1 MLLNT
6 LQWRVLKPFVDE
18 TANALESKLA
28 LKVEIDDGFQDKV
41 EEFNFKGYAVVTNTS
56 GSVEGRVLIHHYTE
70 TALAVGNKLLLQKS
84 TSNHPLDKMTD
95 EISNALADFS
105 YSIFEPAV
113 RKLENSALKVKFS
126 QSYFIADTENIAN
139 LLDDVNEIITV
150 PIKVDGVGRFY
161 LNYLLNKKIV
171 G

>member
-18 TANALESKLA
+18 TVNALESRFG

-41 EEFNFKGYAVVTNTS
+41 EEFSFKGYAVVANTS
-56 GSVEGRVLIHHYTE
+56 GSVEGRILIHHYTE
-70 TALAVGNKLLLQKS
+70 TALAVGNKLLQQKTPS
-84 TSNHPLDKMTD
+84 APLVTDMND

-105 YSIFEPAV
+105 YSIIEPAV
-113 RKLENSALKVKFS
+113 KKLINSALKVKFT
-126 QSYFIADTENIAN
+126 QTYFISDTANIGT
-139 LLDDVNEIITV
+139 LLDGVNEIITV
-150 PIKVDGVGRFY
+150 PIKVEGVGRFY
-161 LNYLLNKKIV
+161 LNYLLNQKIV